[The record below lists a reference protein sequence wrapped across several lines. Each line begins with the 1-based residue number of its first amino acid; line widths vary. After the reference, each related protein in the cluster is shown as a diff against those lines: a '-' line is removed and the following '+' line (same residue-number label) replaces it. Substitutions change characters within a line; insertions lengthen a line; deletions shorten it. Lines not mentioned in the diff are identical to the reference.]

1 MGAWVIHRLAILALA
16 AGVVAVAATP
26 AAGQVEVIVSGGEVA
41 ILPTD
46 DDLVDID
53 IDPLDDDE
61 ADSEDSEDGSDG
73 VGAGP
78 TLSPPPGPP
87 PAASS
92 PPSPGPVVESRRPP
106 PIAARHVV
114 RPGRMRPVL
123 GRVVGSLRPTLR
135 WRHHGR
141 GVRIYNVQV
150 FLGGEKILSAFP
162 ASRHYRVPAG
172 RLLPGRQYVWRVW
185 PYRTGRGYTARPL
198 GVSWFAT
205 PGPLPPAR

>member
-1 MGAWVIHRLAILALA
+1 VILALA
-16 AGVVAVAATP
+16 AGVISAAATP

-41 ILPTD
+41 ILPAD

-53 IDPLDDDE
+53 LGPFDDDD
-61 ADSEDSEDGSDG
+61 ADSEDSDSGDPVDGLDV
-73 VGAGP
+73 VGPGP
-78 TLSPPPGPP
+78 ALPPPP
-87 PAASS
+87 PAPS
-92 PPSPGPVVESRRPP
+92 PPSLGPGAEPRRPP
-106 PIAARHVV
+106 PLAARHLVG
-114 RPGRMRPVL
+114 PGRMRPVL
-123 GRVVGSLRPTLR
+123 GRVVGGLRPTLR

-141 GVRIYNVQV
+141 GVQIYNVQV

-162 ASRHYRVPAG
+162 ASRHYRIPAG

-205 PGPLPPAR
+205 PGPPPPAR